1 MATGRE
7 AFFEVARSEGAR
19 YLFTNPGTTEL
30 PIFDEFAED
39 GHGLE
44 LIMCLQEGVAV
55 GAADG
60 YAQATGRPSLINLH
74 VTPGLANGLCGVFNA
89 KWSRSPIVVTAG
101 QQDTRHLVQD
111 PMLAGDLVGLMS
123 QFSKY
128 SYECRRPEEI
138 GIAMRRAFKEA
149 GSPPTGPTFV
159 SVPWDVFDE
168 QADFEI
174 PGPSS
179 IDQRATASAAALAEA
194 ARILLDADRPLIVA
208 GDGIARSDAVGELVR
223 VAELLGSRVAS
234 EPIHG
239 RLNFPFDHRLYVGMM
254 VPSNPGVRAT
264 LEQADVAFIAAASA
278 FSPFYPSSVMAV
290 PPGVTLVQL
299 DADPMEVARIYPVA
313 LGMIG
318 DPKASLAVLAD
329 EIERVR
335 TPAQATRAEER
346 AVQAGE
352 QKAAAQAGFAAAMAE
367 KHSAKPIPPVVAV
380 SEIAGALEP
389 GTIVV
394 DESITATLGVR
405 STFRASEPGSY
416 FFTRGGGLGFGLP
429 AAIGVKLARPDRP
442 VVAIVGDGTTL
453 YTPQAL
459 WTMAHHQVPVV
470 SVILNNASY
479 LILKSGLMNMQ
490 GKAVKND
497 VWPAMDIVDPR
508 VDFLAL
514 ARAFDVPAERV
525 EDTADVGPAVRKAIA
540 SGGPALVEVVID
552 GRFGA

>member
-1 MATGRE
+1 MTTGRE
-7 AFFEVARSEGAR
+7 AFFEVARSENAR

-30 PIFDEFAED
+30 PIFDELADD
-39 GHGLE
+39 GAGLE

-74 VTPGLANGLCGVFNA
+74 VTPGMANGLCGMFNA

-101 QQDTRHLVQD
+101 QQDTRHLVQE
-111 PMLAGDLVGLMS
+111 PMLAGDLVGMVS

-149 GSPPTGPTFV
+149 GSAPTGPTFV
-159 SVPWDVFDE
+159 SIPWDVFD
-168 QADFEI
+168 QDADFDI

-179 IDQRATASAAALAEA
+179 IDERSTASGEAIAAA
-194 ARILLDADRPLIVA
+194 ARMLLDADRPLIVA
-208 GDGIARSDAVGELVR
+208 GDGIARADAVAELVR
-223 VAELLGSRVAS
+223 VAELLGSRVGG

-239 RLNFPFDHRLYVGMM
+239 RLNFPFDHPLYAGMIAPM
-254 VPSNPGVRAT
+254 NPGIRAS

-299 DADPMEVARIYPVA
+299 DPDPSEIARIYPVA
-313 LGMIG
+313 VGMVG
-318 DPKASLAVLAD
+318 DPKSSLAALGR

-335 TPAQATRAEER
+335 TPDQAGRADAR
-346 AVQAGE
+346 AREAGE
-352 QKAAAQAGFAAAMAE
+352 QKMAGMAALAAALEG
-367 KHSAKPIPPVVAV
+367 KRSVDPIPPIVAV
-380 SEIAGALEP
+380 AEVTGALDP

-405 STFRASEPGSY
+405 STLKLSEHGTY

-429 AAIGVKLARPDRP
+429 ASIGVKLARPERP

-479 LILKSGLMNMQ
+479 LILKSGLAGMQ
-490 GKAVKND
+490 GKAVKHD

-514 ARAFDVPAERV
+514 ARTFDVPAERV
-525 EDTADVGPAVRKAIA
+525 SNAAHIAPAVRKALA
-540 SGGPALVEVVID
+540 SGGPALVEVVVD
-552 GRFGA
+552 GRLGA

>member
-1 MATGRE
+1 MTTGRE
-7 AFFEVARSEGAR
+7 SFFEVARSENAR

-74 VTPGLANGLCGVFNA
+74 VTPGLANGLCGMFNA
-89 KWSRSPIVVTAG
+89 KWSHSPIVVTAG
-101 QQDTRHLVQD
+101 QQDTRHLVQE
-111 PMLAGDLVGLMS
+111 PMLAGDLVGMVS

-128 SYECRRPEEI
+128 SYECRRPDEI

-149 GSPPTGPTFV
+149 GSPPSGPTFV
-159 SVPWDVFDE
+159 SIPWDVFD
-168 QADFEI
+168 QDGDFET
-174 PGPSS
+174 PGPSEV
-179 IDQRATASAAALAEA
+179 DYRATASPASIAEA
-194 ARILLDADRPLIVA
+194 ARMLLAAERPLIIC
-208 GDGIARSDAVGELVR
+208 GDGIARADAVSEVVR
-223 VAELLGSRVAS
+223 VAELIGAHAAG

-239 RLNFPFDHRLYVGMM
+239 RLNFPFDHPLYAGMIAPM
-254 VPSNPGVRAT
+254 NPGIRAA
-264 LEQADVAFIAAASA
+264 LENADVAFIVAASA

-290 PPGVTLVQL
+290 PPNVQLVQL
-299 DADPMEVARIYPVA
+299 DPDPMEIARIYPVA
-313 LGMIG
+313 VGMTG
-318 DPKASLAVLAD
+318 DPKASLAALAA

-335 TPAQATRAEER
+335 TPEQAKRADAR
-346 AVQAGE
+346 TKQAGE
-352 QKAAAQAGFAAAMAE
+352 QRAAGQAALEAALE
-367 KHSAKPIPPVVAV
+367 GKRSADPTPPIVAV
-380 SEIAGALEP
+380 AEITGALEP
-389 GTIVV
+389 GTLVV
-394 DESITATLGVR
+394 DESITSTLGVR
-405 STFRASEPGSY
+405 TTLKLSEPGSY

-429 AAIGVKLARPDRP
+429 ASIGVKLARPDRP
-442 VVAIVGDGTTL
+442 VVAIIGDGTTL

-459 WTMAHHQVPVV
+459 WTMAHHHVPVV

-479 LILKSGLMNMQ
+479 LILKSGLAGMQ

-525 EDTADVGPAVRKAIA
+525 ERADDIGPAVRKALA
-540 SGGPALVEVVID
+540 SGGPALVEVVVD
-552 GRFGA
+552 GRLGA